1 MFKQDHSLSIQKI
14 DGCFSQQVLWQSV
27 RDLVF
32 FTTQVPD
39 TRDTSALRTTR
50 V

>member
-27 RDLVF
+27 RDLVY

-39 TRDTSALRTTR
+39 TRDTSASRTTR